1 MTKFSYLCGS
11 NYEQNLNFLE
21 IMKRLTLLFAA
32 VALAVS
38 AVSAQVVQTPVKGK
52 TGIRLYDKVV
62 PRTEIILPQIQ
73 GYNCYKA
80 DFHTHTIY
88 SDGEITPRE
97 RMREA
102 WYDGLDIIAI
112 TDHLEIR
119 RYEKYML
126 RALAPYNP
134 DGVPYKYANAGAG
147 NKNDKNA
154 PMLSNL
160 NACFEEALHFV
171 EKEKI
176 PVLPVR
182 GTEIWRSP
190 KTTGEYNALFLK
202 DINAIC
208 TADLFECFRRVKEQ
222 GGIII
227 HNHPGWNRPTMDKSE
242 DQERIYAEGWVD
254 GIEVVNGR
262 TLYPQM
268 IDRCINEKLFISAST
283 DLHIPSSQRYPRGGE
298 IFRTH
303 TIVLAKELTEEA
315 VKEALKAHRTIGYS
329 ANNFVGEQY
338 WLNELLNAAVICQ
351 VIGVDEEA
359 GKRTF
364 LFTNTCS
371 VPFILKR
378 GKATHKLLPFQSLRI
393 NISRNKETEEFYPPT
408 FDVLNMWTAGDKH
421 PRLTFEIDK

>member
-1 MTKFSYLCGS
+1 
-11 NYEQNLNFLE
+11 
-21 IMKRLTLLFAA
+21 MKRFISIFIAVTIFVTTA
-32 VALAVS
+32 VAQ
-38 AVSAQVVQTPVKGK
+38 QVIQTPVKGK
-52 TGIRLYDKVV
+52 TGIRLYDKTV

-73 GYNCYKA
+73 GYTCYKA

-97 RMREA
+97 RVREA
-102 WYDGLDIIAI
+102 WYDGLDIVAI

-126 RALAPYNP
+126 RALAPYNA

-147 NKNDKNA
+147 NRNDKNA

-160 NACFEEALHFV
+160 NACFDEALHYR
-171 EKEKI
+171 EKWGY

-182 GTEIWRSP
+182 ATEIWRDP
-190 KTTGEYNALFLK
+190 KTTGEYNAIFLD

-208 TADLFECFRRVKEQ
+208 TADLFECFRRVREQ
-222 GGIII
+222 GGLII

-242 DQERIYAEGWVD
+242 DQVRIYAEGWVD

-283 DLHIPSSQRYPRGGE
+283 DLHTPSSQIYARDCG

-303 TIVLAKELTEEA
+303 TIILANELTEEA
-315 VKEALKAHRTIGYS
+315 IKEALKARRTIGYA
-329 ANNFVGEQY
+329 ANYFVGEAY
-338 WLNELLNAAVICQ
+338 WLGELLNAAVDCS
-351 VIGVDEEA
+351 VVAVNNEKGL
-359 GKRTF
+359 RTF
-364 LFTNTCS
+364 RFTNNCS

-378 GKATHKLLPFQSLRI
+378 GKSVHTLRPFQSLLI
-393 NISRNKETEEFYPPT
+393 NISRNEDTDEFYPPV
-408 FDVLNMWTAGDKH
+408 FDVLNMFTAGDKH
-421 PRLTFEIDK
+421 PSLTFTIDR